1 MSQATAVEFLTS
13 ARQDEGLK
21 QRLKAA
27 MSADKCVEVGQA
39 SGYNFTTQELQ
50 NVLDKMSDKD
60 VAEIIN
66 PGVAPRRHI
75 SPR

>member
-1 MSQATAVEFLTS
+1 MSQATAVEFLAS
-13 ARQDEGLK
+13 AKKDEGLK

-27 MSADKCVEVGQA
+27 MSADHCVEVGQVN
-39 SGYNFTTQELQ
+39 GYNFTTQELQ
-50 NVLDKMSDKD
+50 NVLDEMSDED

-75 SPR
+75 TPR